1 MTSREMM
8 TDAMLESREAVKQE
22 ILAKIRELQDNSYM
36 SDLNG
41 RIALQLIKTFIK
53 YMDEE

>member
-1 MTSREMM
+1 MSERE
-8 TDAMLESREAVKQE
+8 TVKQE

-53 YMDEE
+53 YMDKE